1 LRQAGSYD
9 KDDYGLRSLGSCS
22 SDKDDNGLRSLGS
35 CSSDKD
41 DDVDLL
47 NKKQLFLSPP
57 KSKKLETSED
67 MKSVEKRLEY
77 AFNIEG

>member
-1 LRQAGSYD
+1 LRQAG
-9 KDDYGLRSLGSCS
+9 S

-35 CSSDKD
+35 CSSDKDDDD

-57 KSKKLETSED
+57 KSKKLETPEE